1 MSDRIS
7 EKQQSSQDELVFL
20 EELEQSG
27 SQVPT
32 EPGLSWRIMIIDDD
46 PDVHS
51 ATTFALNNLEIHQ
64 RPLSF
69 LHAHSAVEA
78 KEILKN
84 ETNIA
89 VILLDV
95 VMEQEDA
102 GLQLVT
108 VIRNELGLS
117 EVRII
122 LRTGQPGYAP
132 EIEAIRDFDINDYK
146 TKSELTRTKLFTTIT
161 SAIRSYEQIGSINA
175 QKRAADITTR
185 SGKELI
191 ATTNLNEFSA
201 IAIQS
206 IIDYFQQS
214 TITLLFLKQEK
225 PGSSIHI
232 IVGNGQFTHL
242 LNTPLKS
249 TDNATIFQAVENCL
263 SQQQNSH
270 DALHSVL
277 YLNNTTH
284 TRCAV
289 YVGVNKSMSAL
300 DARFLDVF
308 SNNASVCLDNVL
320 LNVRLHNHAFTDPLT
335 NLPNRLKLLHM
346 LDHILAQ
353 KNRSQTTL
361 ALIDI
366 DHFAETNNAL
376 GHHFGDLL
384 LCAVAERLR
393 HHFDHSCKLA
403 RVTGDTFAI
412 VGNNDIVRPEIILSL
427 FYAPFLIE
435 KQDVQLS
442 ATIGLVKLDDYEGE
456 TADALKDTNIALK
469 RAKKSQRSGFMYFTH
484 KMGVDIR
491 ERVHLMHALNSAFHK
506 DHLFVVYQPQ
516 VNIRSGKVVGAEALL
531 RWKTADGTLIPPDDF
546 IPIAEYSGLII
557 ELGAWVLRKAC
568 FELQDLVQQG
578 HTDFKMSVNVSQA
591 QFSHP
596 EFINS
601 VRDAITESGIPPHL
615 LDLEI
620 TESMAMEDP
629 ASLME
634 TLHELKK
641 IGVKISIDDFGT
653 GFSSLNYLQKLPIDQ
668 LKIDRS
674 FISQIVDANSDA
686 SIPKMIIQL
695 CESLGLTVI
704 AEGVEELNQA
714 QTLMSLGCPLAQGFY
729 YSKPLETLK
738 LSEWLSLDKNPA
750 SEIGSQSTEITE
762 T

>member
-1 MSDRIS
+1 MS
-7 EKQQSSQDELVFL
+7 EKQQSSLDELVFL
-20 EELEQSG
+20 EELEKTDP
-27 SQVPT
+27 QVQP
-32 EPGLSWRIMIIDDD
+32 ENGLTWRIMIIDDD

-51 ATTFALNNLEIHQ
+51 ATTFALTSLEIHQ
-64 RPLSF
+64 RSLSF
-69 LHAHSAVEA
+69 LHAYSAVQA

-84 ETNIA
+84 EKNIA

-102 GLQLVT
+102 GLQLVN

-146 TKSELTRTKLFTTIT
+146 TKPELTRTKLFTTIT
-161 SAIRSYEQIGSINA
+161 SAIRSYEQICSINA

-185 SGKELI
+185 SSKELI
-191 ATTNLNEFSA
+191 SKTNLNEFSA
-201 IAIQS
+201 TAIQS
-206 IIDYFQQS
+206 ISDYFEQPA
-214 TITLLFLKQEK
+214 INLLFFKQEK
-225 PGSSIHI
+225 QHGAFNI
-232 IVGNGQFTHL
+232 ISGNGQ
-242 LNTPLKS
+242 LNKS
-249 TDNATIFQAVENCL
+249 TDNALILQAVENCL

-277 YLNNTTH
+277 YLNNTTQS
-284 TRCAV
+284 RYAI
-289 YVGVNKSMSAL
+289 YVGANQNITTQ
-300 DARFLDVF
+300 DTRFLDAF
-308 SNNASVCLDNVL
+308 SNNVSVCLDNVL
-320 LNVRLHNHAFTDPLT
+320 LNNRLRNHAFTDPLT

-346 LDHILAQ
+346 LDQLLAQ
-353 KNRSQTTL
+353 KDKSPTTL

-376 GHHFGDLL
+376 GHQFGDLL

-393 HHFDHSCKLA
+393 HHFENSCKLA
-403 RVTGDTFAI
+403 RISGDTFSI

-442 ATIGLVKLDDYEGE
+442 ATIGLVRLDDYEGE

-469 RAKKSQRSGFMYFTH
+469 RAKKSHRSGFIYFTN
-484 KMGVDIR
+484 KMGVEIR
-491 ERVHLMHALNSAFHK
+491 ERVHLMHALSSAFHK
-506 DHLFVVYQPQ
+506 KHLFVVYQPQ
-516 VNIRSGKVVGAEALL
+516 VNIATGKVIGAEALL
-531 RWKTADGTLIPPDDF
+531 RWKTEDGELIPPDAF

-557 ELGAWVLRKAC
+557 ELGDWVLRKAC
-568 FELQDLVQQG
+568 AELQELVQQG
-578 HTDFKMSVNVSQA
+578 HNEFKMSVNVSQA

-601 VRDAITESGIPPHL
+601 VRKAITESGIPPHL

-620 TESMAMEDP
+620 TESMAMDDP
-629 ASLME
+629 ASLLE
-634 TLHELKK
+634 ILHELKK

-674 FISQIVDANSDA
+674 FVSQIVDANSDA

-714 QTLMSLGCPLAQGFY
+714 QTLASLGCPLAQGFY

-738 LSEWLSLDKNPA
+738 LSEWLAGDRNQVSGVSQKEFIAPGCELDDVM
-750 SEIGSQSTEITE
+750 
-762 T
+762 